1 MDPPIIS
8 GSKPDAVISVDV
20 NSIPASRVLAYGLDL
35 LDSVDSPNIIDSL
48 RRSDGV
54 CNHGWMPVDRTP
66 ELPSRRVE
74 VALRARID
82 GGEWES
88 QERLPSVATLA
99 GEYGVARATVVAAL
113 RRIEADGLV
122 MIVSNWGT
130 FRT

>member
-1 MDPPIIS
+1 
-8 GSKPDAVISVDV
+8 
-20 NSIPASRVLAYGLDL
+20 
-35 LDSVDSPNIIDSL
+35 
-48 RRSDGV
+48 
-54 CNHGWMPVDRTP
+54 MPVDRTP

-74 VALRARID
+74 DALRARID
-82 GGEWES
+82 RGEWQS

-99 GEYGVARATVVAAL
+99 EEYGVARATVVAAL

>member
-1 MDPPIIS
+1 
-8 GSKPDAVISVDV
+8 
-20 NSIPASRVLAYGLDL
+20 
-35 LDSVDSPNIIDSL
+35 
-48 RRSDGV
+48 
-54 CNHGWMPVDRTP
+54 MPVDRTP

-82 GGEWES
+82 RGEWEA

-99 GEYGVARATVVAAL
+99 AEYGVARATVVAAL